1 MKMKST
7 ALAAGLLLTGFLCF
21 LPKVFAA
28 PGDLDTTF
36 SLDGKSFEP
45 IGTGG
50 SDIIR
55 GTALQ
60 SDGKIVVA
68 GTIGAGTGSNCGVA
82 RYNTDGTF
90 DTSFD
95 GDGKAIIQINTSFEC
110 VAPAIQPDGKIVV
123 AAIYY
128 NGSNTD
134 FALLRFNSDGSLDT
148 SFDSDGQVVTPVLS
162 GGDAPYSIA
171 VQSDGKIVVAGQTMN
186 GSYADFAAVRYNTDG
201 SLDTSFD
208 SDGKVVTAIGS
219 YEDMARAMVIQA
231 DGKIVVA
238 GYSYTGS
245 NYDFSLVRYNSDGSL
260 DTGFDSDGKL
270 TTAVQSGADAAYAV
284 ALQADGKILAAG
296 YSYGSSNED
305 FAVVRYNTNGSLDT
319 SFGFFGKVTHSVLT
333 SHDRICSVAV
343 QTDGKILAG
352 GYSRNGS
359 YYDFAL
365 ARYNTNGSLDTSFD
379 SDGKLTTPVL
389 TTDDYVN
396 ALVIQTDG
404 KILAAGY
411 SKSGTT
417 EDFALARYNSNGS
430 LDTSF
435 DTDGKLTSDI
445 GSIYSVARAV
455 AIQSDGK
462 IVTAGSAS
470 NGSNTDFSIIRYNT
484 DGSFDTS
491 FDGDGKVLIPVL
503 SSTDQAFAVAI
514 QSDGKIV
521 VAGQTY
527 ASSSVDFAV
536 VRLNSDGSLD
546 TSFDSDGKVTTDFF
560 GYTDCANGLAIQAD
574 GKIVVVG
581 QSNQVYNSDFAIA
594 RYNTNGSLDTSFHVD
609 GKQTDSFFSY
619 EDIAWAVAVQS
630 DGKIVVAGQ
639 TYNGSNTD
647 FAMIRYTSTGGYD
660 TTFGTSWGRVTT
672 GVLSSGDQAYS
683 MAIQADGKIILGGSA
698 YSASSTDFALARY
711 NTNGTL
717 DTSFDTD
724 GKATT
729 AVSGSTEEIY
739 GLAIQTD
746 GKIVAAGYANN
757 GTGANFAVNRY
768 NANGSLDTST
778 YGASG
783 SVNFDVRG
791 GSSDVIYA
799 AALDS
804 IGRAVVVGEASGL
817 TTVARILGDTAPR
830 AANFFSVSGRVQSGD
845 AGISGVTVTLTD
857 SNGATRA
864 TRTNSFGYYQFSE
877 VSPGTGII
885 TVSAKRFAFA
895 VPTRIV
901 NIVDNTSDIFFTAIE

>member
-1 MKMKST
+1 MKLKST
-7 ALAAGLLLTGFLCF
+7 ALAACLLLIGFLCF
-21 LPKVFAA
+21 LPTVYAA

-68 GTIGAGTGSNCGVA
+68 GTIGAGTGLNCGVA

-110 VAPAIQPDGKIVV
+110 VAPAIQSDGKIVV
-123 AAIYY
+123 AGIYY
-128 NGSNTD
+128 NGSNND
-134 FALLRFNSDGSLDT
+134 FAVIRLNSDGSPDT
-148 SFDSDGQVVTPVLS
+148 SFDSDGRVVTSVLS
-162 GGDAPYSIA
+162 GNDTAYSIA
-171 VQSDGKIVVAGQTMN
+171 LQSDGKIVVAGQTMN
-186 GSYADFAAVRYNTDG
+186 GSYADFAVVRYNADG

-208 SDGKVVTAIGS
+208 SDGKVVTAIES
-219 YEDMARAMVIQA
+219 YEDMARAMVIQT
-231 DGKIVVA
+231 DGKTVVA
-238 GYSYTGS
+238 GYSFTGS
-245 NYDFSLVRYNSDGSL
+245 NYDFSLVRYNTDGSL
-260 DTGFDSDGKL
+260 DTSFDGDGKL
-270 TTAVQSGADAAYAV
+270 TTAVQSGADVAYAV

-296 YSYGSSNED
+296 YSYSSSNED

-319 SFGFFGKVTHSVLT
+319 SFGFFGKVTNSVLT

-365 ARYNTNGSLDTSFD
+365 ARYNTNGTLDTSFD
-379 SDGKLTTPVL
+379 GDGKLTTPVL

-404 KILAAGY
+404 KILATGY

-417 EDFALARYNSNGS
+417 EDFSLVRYNTNGT
-430 LDTSF
+430 LDTGF

-462 IVTAGSAS
+462 IVTAGYAG
-470 NGSNTDFSIIRYNT
+470 NGSNSDFSVIRYNT
-484 DGSFDTS
+484 DGSFDTG
-491 FDGDGKVLIPVL
+491 FDGDGKVLVPVG
-503 SSTDQAFAVAI
+503 SSTDQANAVAI
-514 QSDGKIV
+514 QADGKIV
-521 VAGQTY
+521 VAGQAYVGTNQ
-527 ASSSVDFAV
+527 DFAV

-546 TSFDSDGKVTTDFF
+546 TSFDTDGKATTDFF
-560 GYTDCANGLAIQAD
+560 GYTDGANGMTIQAD

-581 QSNQVYNSDFAIA
+581 QSNQVYNTDFAIA
-594 RYNTNGSLDTSFHVD
+594 RYNTNGTLDTSFHVD

-619 EDIAWAVAVQS
+619 EEIARAVAVQA
-630 DGKIVVAGQ
+630 DGKIVVAGH

-672 GVLSSGDQAYS
+672 GVLSSSDQAYS
-683 MAIQADGKIILGGSA
+683 MAIQSDGKIVLAGSS
-698 YSASSTDFALARY
+698 YSGSSTDFALLRY

-729 AVSGSTEEIY
+729 AVTGSTEEIY
-739 GLAIQTD
+739 GLGIQTD

-768 NANGSLDTST
+768 DTTGALDTAT
-778 YGASG
+778 YGTSG
-783 SVNFDVRG
+783 GVNFDVRG
-791 GSSDVIYA
+791 GSSDVLYGM
-799 AALDS
+799 ALDS

-830 AANFFSVSGRVQSGD
+830 AVNFSVSGRVQAGD
-845 AGISGVTVTLTD
+845 TGISGVTVTLID
-857 SNGATRA
+857 SNGERRT

-877 VSPGTGII
+877 VPPGASII
-885 TVSAKRFAFA
+885 TASAKRFAFET
-895 VPTRIV
+895 PTRIV
-901 NIVDNTSDIFFTAIE
+901 NIGDNIGDIFFTAVK

>member
-7 ALAAGLLLTGFLCF
+7 ALAACLLLSGFLCV
-21 LPKVFAA
+21 LPAVYAA

-36 SLDGKSFEP
+36 SADGKSFEP
-45 IGTGG
+45 VGTGG

-82 RYNTDGTF
+82 RYNADGTF
-90 DTSFD
+90 DTNFD

-110 VAPAIQPDGKIVV
+110 VAPVIQADGKIVV
-123 AAIYY
+123 AGIYY
-128 NGSNTD
+128 NGSNYD
-134 FALLRFNSDGSLDT
+134 FAVVRLNSDGSPDT
-148 SFDSDGQVVTPVLS
+148 SFDSDGQVITPVLS
-162 GGDAPYSIA
+162 GNDTVYSIA
-171 VQSDGKIVVAGQTMN
+171 LQSDGKIVLAGDTAN
-186 GSYADFAAVRYNTDG
+186 GSYADFAVVRYNTDG

-208 SDGKVVTAIGS
+208 SDGKAVTGIGS
-219 YEDMARAMVIQA
+219 YEDMARAAVVQA

-238 GYSYTGS
+238 GYTFGGS
-245 NYDFSLVRYNSDGSL
+245 NYDFALVRYNTDGSL
-260 DTGFDSDGKL
+260 DTGFDSDGKV
-270 TTAVQSGADAAYAV
+270 TTAVQSGADVAYAV
-284 ALQADGKILAAG
+284 TLQADGKILAAG
-296 YSYGSSNED
+296 YSYSSSNED

-319 SFGFFGKVTHSVLT
+319 SFGFFGKVTHTVLT
-333 SHDRICSVAV
+333 SHERITSVAV
-343 QTDGKILAG
+343 QTDGKIVAG

-359 YYDFAL
+359 YTDFAL
-365 ARYNTNGSLDTSFD
+365 ARYNTNGTLDTSFD

-389 TTDDYVN
+389 LADDYVN

-404 KILAAGY
+404 KILATGY

-417 EDFALARYNSNGS
+417 EDFALVRYNTGGS
-430 LDTSF
+430 LDTGF
-435 DTDGKLTSDI
+435 DTDGKLTNDI

-462 IVTAGSAS
+462 IVTAGYAS
-470 NGSNTDFSIIRYNT
+470 NGSNSDFSVIRYNT
-484 DGSFDTS
+484 DGSFDTG
-491 FDGDGKVLIPVL
+491 FDGDGKVLVPIG

-521 VAGQTY
+521 VAGQAY
-527 ASSSVDFAV
+527 VGSNQDFAV

-546 TSFDSDGKVTTDFF
+546 TSFDSDGKATTDFF
-560 GYTDCANGLAIQAD
+560 GYTDGAYGLAIQSD

-581 QSNQVYNSDFAIA
+581 QSNQVYNADFAIA

-630 DGKIVVAGQ
+630 DGKIVVAGR
-639 TYNGSNTD
+639 TYNGSNMD

-672 GVLSSGDQAYS
+672 GVLSSTDQAYA
-683 MAIQADGKIILGGSA
+683 MAIQADGKIVLGGSA
-698 YSASSTDFALARY
+698 YSASSTDFALVRY

-717 DTSFDTD
+717 DTSFDSD
-724 GKATT
+724 GKVTT
-729 AVSGSTEEIY
+729 AVNGSTEEIY
-739 GLAIQTD
+739 ALGIQAD

-768 NANGSLDTST
+768 TTAGALDTST
-778 YGASG
+778 YGTSG
-783 SVNFDVRG
+783 GVNFDVRG
-791 GSSDVIYA
+791 GSSDTLYGM
-799 AALDS
+799 ALDS
-804 IGRAVVVGEASGL
+804 AGRAVLVGEASGL
-817 TTVARILGDTAPR
+817 TTVARLLGD
-830 AANFFSVSGRVQSGD
+830 
-845 AGISGVTVTLTD
+845 
-857 SNGATRA
+857 
-864 TRTNSFGYYQFSE
+864 
-877 VSPGTGII
+877 
-885 TVSAKRFAFA
+885 
-895 VPTRIV
+895 
-901 NIVDNTSDIFFTAIE
+901 